1 MLRVVTYKY
10 PPFSTSHPFRTPTSY
25 PVLSLIPPIPLSH
38 FSWASHQ
45 PPLHDVITPY
55 IGRSRPSDKG
65 GPSHPNPEI
74 SGGGWAASKFFFGPL
89 GLIAVKKKGGLG
101 PAGPSPGSTT
111 AISLAF
117 NSSVVVLA
125 NSQTTSPYLS
135 EHHFLALFR
144 AHLTVST

>member
-74 SGGGWAASKFFFGPL
+74 RGGGGGRPQNFFWPFGSHC
-89 GLIAVKKKGGLG
+89 GKKKGGPG
-101 PAGPSPGSTT
+101 PCGPLSWIHHCHILSVQQLSCN
-111 AISLAF
+111 ASQLSDYISIF
-117 NSSVVVLA
+117 K
-125 NSQTTSPYLS
+125 
-135 EHHFLALFR
+135 
-144 AHLTVST
+144 